1 MNKENKIK
9 IGIDARF
16 YGPKQTGPG
25 RYVQK
30 LVQGLEEND
39 KVNQY
44 LIFLR
49 KDNWNEYQP
58 KNPNFKKILADYP
71 WYGIK
76 EQVLMP
82 FKIHKEKLDLMHFPH
97 FNVPLFCFCPFVIT
111 IHDLIL
117 KRFPTRRASTL
128 GPIRY
133 WLKNLAYQI
142 VIFSAAKRAKRI
154 ISISEFTKNDILK
167 YFKVKP
173 EKMEMI
179 YEGVS
184 DFDIDNS
191 KGIDKK
197 VVLNKYG
204 IKKPYILYV
213 GNSYPHKNLGR
224 LILAFD
230 KLRKEKKDLNLVLA
244 GRKEYFYNRLEKE
257 YTGFKNI
264 IFTDFVLDKDLSVLY
279 QNASLYVFP
288 SLCEGFGLP
297 PLEAMLHNLPVVC
310 SDSSCLPEVLG
321 SAAIYFDPENIDD
334 MTDKLRQVLNN
345 EKLQQELIQE
355 GRKQINKYSWNKM
368 GKETAEVYNS
378 F

>member
-1 MNKENKIK
+1 MK

-30 LVQGLEEND
+30 LVEGLEKND
-39 KVNQY
+39 KRNQY

-49 KDNWNEYQP
+49 KENWNEYVPQ
-58 KNPNFKKILADYP
+58 NPNFKKALADYP

-82 FKIHKEKLDLMHFPH
+82 FKIHQSKVDLMHFPH
-97 FNVPLFCFCPFVIT
+97 FNIPIFCTRPFVIT

-128 GPIRY
+128 GPVKY
-133 WLKNLAYQI
+133 WLKNMAYNM
-142 VIFSAAKRAKRI
+142 VISLAAKRAKKI
-154 ISISEFTKNDILK
+154 IAISEFTKKDILK
-167 YFKVKP
+167 YFKVNP

-184 DFDIDNS
+184 DFSVKDS
-191 KGIDKK
+191 EGIDKEII
-197 VVLNKYG
+197 LDKYG

-213 GNSYPHKNLGR
+213 GNSYPHKNLNR

-257 YTGFKNI
+257 YGNFKNV
-264 IFTDFVLDKDLSVLY
+264 IFTDFVLDEDLPILY
-279 QNASLYVFP
+279 QNAELYVFP

-297 PLEAMLHNLPVVC
+297 PLEAMPHGLPVV
-310 SDSSCLPEVLG
+310 SSNSSCLPEVLG
-321 SAAIYFDPENIDD
+321 KAAIYFDPYNIDD
-334 MTDKLRQVLNN
+334 MTNKLRQVLNKK
-345 EKLQQELIQE
+345 ELKEELIQE
-355 GRKQINKYSWNKM
+355 GKKQIGKYSWDKM
-368 GKETAEVYNS
+368 GRETVRVYNL
-378 F
+378 FE